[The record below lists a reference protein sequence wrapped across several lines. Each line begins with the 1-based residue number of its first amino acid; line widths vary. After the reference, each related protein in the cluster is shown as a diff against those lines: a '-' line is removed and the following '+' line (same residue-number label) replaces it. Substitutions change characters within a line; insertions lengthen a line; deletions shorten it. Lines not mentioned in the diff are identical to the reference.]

1 MNYQIISFPVFRIH
15 DISFISSSFLLLLN
29 QGKRILFLECLLD
42 KGFGHYLVL
51 LLKCETLT
59 RQGLWDLDAFVLTIA
74 KKQKELDKV
83 HFAESLNHVL
93 TDN

>member
-1 MNYQIISFPVFRIH
+1 MASYGIKYDGYLKQSGFEKLVA
-15 DISFISSSFLLLLN
+15 DT

-59 RQGLWDLDAFVLTIA
+59 RQGLWDLDAFVL
-74 KKQKELDKV
+74 
-83 HFAESLNHVL
+83 S
-93 TDN
+93 